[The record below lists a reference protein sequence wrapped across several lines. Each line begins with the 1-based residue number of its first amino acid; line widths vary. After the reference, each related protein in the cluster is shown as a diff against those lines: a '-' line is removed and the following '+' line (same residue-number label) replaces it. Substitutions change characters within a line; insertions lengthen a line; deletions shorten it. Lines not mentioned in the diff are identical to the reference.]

1 MTVYIAIIHLDS
13 RSPRRGEFLIAIL
26 DDGHKDPLVILKV
39 SHTFVNNHGTHGYCL
54 LQLAIN

>member
-1 MTVYIAIIHLDS
+1 MIEH
-13 RSPRRGEFLIAIL
+13 RRGEFLIAIL

-54 LQLAIN
+54 LQLVIN